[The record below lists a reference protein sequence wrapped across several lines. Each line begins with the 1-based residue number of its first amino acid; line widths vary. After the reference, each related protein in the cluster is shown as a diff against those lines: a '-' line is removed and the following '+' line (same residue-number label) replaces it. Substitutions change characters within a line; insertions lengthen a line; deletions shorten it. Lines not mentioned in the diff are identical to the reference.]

1 MLIIKIQI
9 CPLTLLRGERFLIV
23 IKRSVVYDFGK
34 KRRLG
39 ADKPDCSET

>member
-1 MLIIKIQI
+1 MS
-9 CPLTLLRGERFLIV
+9 LLPYCEAERFLIV

-39 ADKPDCSET
+39 ADTPDCSET